1 MLGLLG
7 YGVYYRRKEKLP
19 FDDEASIIPAV
30 VSSVAA
36 ALTIATLGI
45 PTIEVMGIYF
55 LNGNS
60 TVAYVD
66 GHGRLLSTGLPSSDF
81 EHIVF
86 GNILGVLVLIIGEL
100 IVYTKAIRR
109 K

>member
-1 MLGLLG
+1 MPGLLG

-55 LNGNS
+55 L
-60 TVAYVD
+60 
-66 GHGRLLSTGLPSSDF
+66 TGLQRRLT
-81 EHIVF
+81 
-86 GNILGVLVLIIGEL
+86 ILPTSQSGC
-100 IVYTKAIRR
+100 
-109 K
+109 

>member
-1 MLGLLG
+1 MK
-7 YGVYYRRKEKLP
+7 RPSFQQWSHPLP
-19 FDDEASIIPAV
+19 RP
-30 VSSVAA
+30 
-36 ALTIATLGI
+36 LTIATLGI
-45 PTIEVMGIYF
+45 PTIEVMGIYFF

-86 GNILGVLVLIIGEL
+86 GNILGVLVLIIGGL
-100 IVYTKAIRR
+100 IVYIKAIRR